1 MKEKIKVIISC
12 ALILVCLPYLITY
25 FFQGEKTSAA
35 TEKSEESQEIAGIL
49 AEQVPVNMKEEVLKA
64 QAVMVRTQLAYCEK
78 NNQEK
83 PKALSKE
90 EMEQLWGQKN
100 YYEFYE
106 KLIRAA
112 EETEGQV
119 ITFQGEVINP
129 AFHKVSAGY
138 TRDGSTVYKNTP
150 YLLRVKSEA
159 DILSEDYLKVQFFTS
174 KEFMERQSY
183 LIPVSGIEEKP
194 VGDIVNSIELQR
206 DGAEYVTAMKIDGTE
221 VDVDAFLETFELPSS
236 NFFIKEMD
244 DKVRIVTKGCGHGY
258 GLSQYGANEMAK
270 KEKTYE
276 EILKYYFSGIKIE
289 KTGKH

>member
-1 MKEKIKVIISC
+1 MKEKVKVIISC

-150 YLLRVKSEA
+150 YLLSVKSEA

-194 VGDIVNSIELQR
+194 VADIVNSIELQR
-206 DGAEYVTAMKIDGTE
+206 DGAEYVTAMKINGTE
-221 VDVDAFLETFELPSS
+221 VDVDVFMETFELPSS

>member
-150 YLLRVKSEA
+150 YLLSVKSEA

-183 LIPVSGIEEKP
+183 LIPASGIEEKP
-194 VGDIVNSIELQR
+194 VGDIVKSIELQR
-206 DGAEYVTAMKIDGTE
+206 DGAEYVTAMKINGTE
-221 VDVDAFLETFELPSS
+221 VDVDAFLETFELPSA

-289 KTGKH
+289 KMGKH

>member
-64 QAVMVRTQLAYCEK
+64 QAVMVRTRLAYCEK

-106 KLIRAA
+106 KLIRAT

-150 YLLRVKSEA
+150 YLLSVKSEA

-183 LIPVSGIEEKP
+183 LIPASGIEEKP
-194 VGDIVNSIELQR
+194 VGDIVKSIELQR
-206 DGAEYVTAMKIDGTE
+206 DGAEYVTAMKINGTE
-221 VDVDAFLETFELPSS
+221 VDVDAFLETFELPSA

>member
-1 MKEKIKVIISC
+1 MKEKVKVIISC

-64 QAVMVRTQLAYCEK
+64 QAVMVRTQLAFCEK

-119 ITFQGEVINP
+119 ITFQGDVINP

-150 YLLRVKSEA
+150 YLLSVKSEA
-159 DILSEDYLKVQFFTS
+159 DILSEDYLKVQFFTA

-183 LIPVSGIEEKP
+183 LIPASGIEEKP
-194 VGDIVNSIELQR
+194 VGDIVKSIELQR
-206 DGAEYVTAMKIDGTE
+206 DGAEYVTAMKINGTE
-221 VDVDAFLETFELPSS
+221 VDVDAFLETFELPSA

>member
-150 YLLRVKSEA
+150 YLLSVKSEA

-183 LIPVSGIEEKP
+183 LIPASGIEEKP
-194 VGDIVNSIELQR
+194 VGDIVKSIELQR
-206 DGAEYVTAMKIDGTE
+206 DGAEYVTAMKINGTE
-221 VDVDAFLETFELPSS
+221 VDVDAFLETFELPSA

>member
-150 YLLRVKSEA
+150 YLLSVKSEA

-183 LIPVSGIEEKP
+183 LIPASGIEEKP
-194 VGDIVNSIELQR
+194 VGDIVKSIELQR
-206 DGAEYVTAMKIDGTE
+206 DGAEYVTAMKINGTE
-221 VDVDAFLETFELPSS
+221 VDVDTFLETFELPSA

-289 KTGKH
+289 KMGKH

>member
-150 YLLRVKSEA
+150 YLLSVKSEA

-183 LIPVSGIEEKP
+183 LIPASGIEEKP
-194 VGDIVNSIELQR
+194 VADIVNSIELQR
-206 DGAEYVTAMKIDGTE
+206 DGAEYVTAMKINGTE
-221 VDVDAFLETFELPSS
+221 VDVDVFMETFELPSS

>member
-83 PKALSKE
+83 PRALSKE

-150 YLLRVKSEA
+150 YLLSVKSEA

-183 LIPVSGIEEKP
+183 LIPASGIEEKP
-194 VGDIVNSIELQR
+194 VGDIVKSIELQR
-206 DGAEYVTAMKIDGTE
+206 DGAEYVTAMKINGTE
-221 VDVDAFLETFELPSS
+221 VDVDAFLETFELPSA

>member
-150 YLLRVKSEA
+150 YLLSVKSEA

-183 LIPVSGIEEKP
+183 LIPASGIEEKP
-194 VGDIVNSIELQR
+194 VADIVKSIELQR
-206 DGAEYVTAMKIDGTE
+206 DGAEYVTTMKINGTE
-221 VDVDAFLETFELPSS
+221 VDVDAFMETFELPSS

>member
-1 MKEKIKVIISC
+1 MKEKVKVIISC

-83 PKALSKE
+83 PKALSKK

-150 YLLRVKSEA
+150 YLLSVKSEA

-183 LIPVSGIEEKP
+183 LIPASGIEEKP
-194 VGDIVNSIELQR
+194 VADIVNSIELQR
-206 DGAEYVTAMKIDGTE
+206 DGAEYVTAMKINGTE
-221 VDVDAFLETFELPSS
+221 VDVDVFMETFELPSS

>member
-1 MKEKIKVIISC
+1 MKEKVKVIISC

-106 KLIRAA
+106 KLVRAA

-150 YLLRVKSEA
+150 YLLSVKSEA

-194 VGDIVNSIELQR
+194 VADIVNSIELQR
-206 DGAEYVTAMKIDGTE
+206 DGAEYVTAMKINGTE
-221 VDVDAFLETFELPSS
+221 VDVDVFMETFELPSS

>member
-106 KLIRAA
+106 KLIRAT

-150 YLLRVKSEA
+150 YLLSVKSEA

-183 LIPVSGIEEKP
+183 LIPASGIEEKP
-194 VGDIVNSIELQR
+194 VADIVKSIELQR
-206 DGAEYVTAMKIDGTE
+206 DGAEYVTTMKINGTE
-221 VDVDAFLETFELPSS
+221 VDVDAFMETFELPSS

>member
-150 YLLRVKSEA
+150 YLLSVKSEA

-183 LIPVSGIEEKP
+183 LIPTSGIEEKP
-194 VGDIVNSIELQR
+194 VGDIVKSIELQR
-206 DGAEYVTAMKIDGTE
+206 DGAEYVTAMKINGTE
-221 VDVDAFLETFELPSS
+221 VDVDAFLETFELPSA

>member
-1 MKEKIKVIISC
+1 MKEKVKVIISC

-150 YLLRVKSEA
+150 YLLSVKSEA

-183 LIPVSGIEEKP
+183 LIPASGIEEKP
-194 VGDIVNSIELQR
+194 VGDIVKSIELQR
-206 DGAEYVTAMKIDGTE
+206 DGAEYVTAMKINGTE
-221 VDVDAFLETFELPSS
+221 VDVDTFLETFELPSA

>member
-150 YLLRVKSEA
+150 YLLSVKSEA

-183 LIPVSGIEEKP
+183 LIPASGIEEKP
-194 VGDIVNSIELQR
+194 VGDIVKSIELQR
-206 DGAEYVTAMKIDGTE
+206 DGAEYVTAMKINGTE
-221 VDVDAFLETFELPSS
+221 VDVDVFMETFELPSS

>member
-1 MKEKIKVIISC
+1 MKEKVKVIISC

-150 YLLRVKSEA
+150 YLLSVKSEA

-174 KEFMERQSY
+174 KGFMERQSY
-183 LIPVSGIEEKP
+183 LIPASGIEEKP
-194 VGDIVNSIELQR
+194 VGDIVKSIELQR
-206 DGAEYVTAMKIDGTE
+206 DGAEYVTAMKINGTE
-221 VDVDAFLETFELPSS
+221 VDVDAFLETFELPSA

>member
-150 YLLRVKSEA
+150 YLLSVKSEA

-183 LIPVSGIEEKP
+183 LIPASGIEEKP
-194 VGDIVNSIELQR
+194 VADIVNSIELQR
-206 DGAEYVTAMKIDGTE
+206 DGAEYVTAMKINGTE

-258 GLSQYGANEMAK
+258 GLSQYGADEMAK

>member
-78 NNQEK
+78 NNKEK

-150 YLLRVKSEA
+150 YLLSVKSEA

-183 LIPVSGIEEKP
+183 LIPASGIEEKP
-194 VGDIVNSIELQR
+194 VGDIVKSIELQR
-206 DGAEYVTAMKIDGTE
+206 DGAEYVTAMKINGTE
-221 VDVDAFLETFELPSS
+221 VDVDAFLETFELPSA

>member
-106 KLIRAA
+106 Y
-112 EETEGQV
+112 
-119 ITFQGEVINP
+119 P
-129 AFHKVSAGY
+129 
-138 TRDGSTVYKNTP
+138 
-150 YLLRVKSEA
+150 
-159 DILSEDYLKVQFFTS
+159 
-174 KEFMERQSY
+174 
-183 LIPVSGIEEKP
+183 
-194 VGDIVNSIELQR
+194 
-206 DGAEYVTAMKIDGTE
+206 ID
-221 VDVDAFLETFELPSS
+221 D
-236 NFFIKEMD
+236 
-244 DKVRIVTKGCGHGY
+244 
-258 GLSQYGANEMAK
+258 
-270 KEKTYE
+270 
-276 EILKYYFSGIKIE
+276 
-289 KTGKH
+289 

>member
-1 MKEKIKVIISC
+1 MKEKVKVIISC

-64 QAVMVRTQLAYCEK
+64 QAVMVRTQLAFCEK

-150 YLLRVKSEA
+150 YLLSVKSEA

-174 KEFMERQSY
+174 KGFMERQSY
-183 LIPVSGIEEKP
+183 LIPASGIEEKP
-194 VGDIVNSIELQR
+194 VGDIVKSIELQR
-206 DGAEYVTAMKIDGTE
+206 DGAEYVTAMKINGTE
-221 VDVDAFLETFELPSS
+221 VDVDAFLETFELPSA

>member
-150 YLLRVKSEA
+150 YLLSVKSEA

-183 LIPVSGIEEKP
+183 LIPASGIEEKP
-194 VGDIVNSIELQR
+194 VADIVNSIELQR
-206 DGAEYVTAMKIDGTE
+206 DGAEYVTAMKINGTE
-221 VDVDAFLETFELPSS
+221 VDVDAFLETFELPSA

>member
-1 MKEKIKVIISC
+1 M
-12 ALILVCLPYLITY
+12 
-25 FFQGEKTSAA
+25 
-35 TEKSEESQEIAGIL
+35 
-49 AEQVPVNMKEEVLKA
+49 
-64 QAVMVRTQLAYCEK
+64 
-78 NNQEK
+78 
-83 PKALSKE
+83 
-90 EMEQLWGQKN
+90 
-100 YYEFYE
+100 
-106 KLIRAA
+106 LIRASEA
-112 EETEGQV
+112 TGGQV

-150 YLLRVKSEA
+150 YLLSVKSEA

-183 LIPVSGIEEKP
+183 LIPASGIEEKP
-194 VGDIVNSIELQR
+194 VGDIVKSIELQR
-206 DGAEYVTAMKIDGTE
+206 DGAEYVTAMKINGTE
-221 VDVDAFLETFELPSS
+221 VDVDAFLETFELPSA

-258 GLSQYGANEMAK
+258 GLSQYGDNKMAK

>member
-150 YLLRVKSEA
+150 YLLSVKSEA

-183 LIPVSGIEEKP
+183 LIPASGIEEKP

>member
-49 AEQVPVNMKEEVLKA
+49 AEQVTVNMKEEMLKA

-150 YLLRVKSEA
+150 YLLSVKSEA

>member
-150 YLLRVKSEA
+150 YLLSVKSEA

-183 LIPVSGIEEKP
+183 LIPASGIEEKP

-206 DGAEYVTAMKIDGTE
+206 DGAEYVTAMKINGTE
-221 VDVDAFLETFELPSS
+221 VDVDAFLETFELPSA

>member
-1 MKEKIKVIISC
+1 MKEKVKVIISC

-150 YLLRVKSEA
+150 YLLSVKSEA

-194 VGDIVNSIELQR
+194 VADIVNSIELQR
-206 DGAEYVTAMKIDGTE
+206 DGAEYVTAMKINGTE
-221 VDVDAFLETFELPSS
+221 VDVDVFMETFELPSA

>member
-1 MKEKIKVIISC
+1 MKEKVKVIISC

-150 YLLRVKSEA
+150 YLLSVKSEA

-183 LIPVSGIEEKP
+183 LIPASGIEEKP
-194 VGDIVNSIELQR
+194 VGDIVKSIELQR
-206 DGAEYVTAMKIDGTE
+206 DGAEYVTAMKINGTE
-221 VDVDAFLETFELPSS
+221 VDVDAFLETFELPSA

>member
-150 YLLRVKSEA
+150 YLLSVKSEA

-174 KEFMERQSY
+174 KGFMERQSY
-183 LIPVSGIEEKP
+183 LIPASGIEEKP
-194 VGDIVNSIELQR
+194 VGDIVKSIELQR
-206 DGAEYVTAMKIDGTE
+206 DGAEYVTAMKINGTE
-221 VDVDAFLETFELPSS
+221 VDVDAFMETFELPSS

>member
-35 TEKSEESQEIAGIL
+35 TEKSEESQEITGIL

-150 YLLRVKSEA
+150 YLLSVKSEA

-183 LIPVSGIEEKP
+183 LIPASGIEEKP
-194 VGDIVNSIELQR
+194 VGDIVKSIELQR
-206 DGAEYVTAMKIDGTE
+206 DGAEYVTAMKINGTE
-221 VDVDAFLETFELPSS
+221 VDVDAFLETFELPSA

>member
-1 MKEKIKVIISC
+1 MKEKVKVIISC

-64 QAVMVRTQLAYCEK
+64 QAVMVRTQLAFCEK

-119 ITFQGEVINP
+119 ITFQGDVINP
-129 AFHKVSAGY
+129 AFHKVSASY

-150 YLLRVKSEA
+150 YLLSVKSEA
-159 DILSEDYLKVQFFTS
+159 DILSEDYLKVQFFTA

-183 LIPVSGIEEKP
+183 LIPASGIEEKP
-194 VGDIVNSIELQR
+194 VGDIVKSIELQR
-206 DGAEYVTAMKIDGTE
+206 DGAEYVTAMKINGTE
-221 VDVDAFLETFELPSS
+221 VDVDAFLETFELPSA

>member
-35 TEKSEESQEIAGIL
+35 TEKSEESQEMAGIL

-106 KLIRAA
+106 KLIRAT

-150 YLLRVKSEA
+150 YLLSVKSEA

-183 LIPVSGIEEKP
+183 LIPASGIEEKP
-194 VGDIVNSIELQR
+194 VADIVKSIELQR
-206 DGAEYVTAMKIDGTE
+206 DGAEYVTTMKINGTE

>member
-1 MKEKIKVIISC
+1 MKEKVKVIISC

-106 KLIRAA
+106 KLIRAT

-150 YLLRVKSEA
+150 YLLSVKSEA

-183 LIPVSGIEEKP
+183 LIPASGIEEKP

>member
-150 YLLRVKSEA
+150 YLLSVKSEA

-183 LIPVSGIEEKP
+183 LIPTSGIEEKP
-194 VGDIVNSIELQR
+194 VGDIVKSIELQR
-206 DGAEYVTAMKIDGTE
+206 DGAEYVTAMKINGTE
-221 VDVDAFLETFELPSS
+221 VDVDTFLETFELPSA

>member
-1 MKEKIKVIISC
+1 MKEKVKVIISC

-150 YLLRVKSEA
+150 YLLSVKSEA

-174 KEFMERQSY
+174 KKFMERQSY
-183 LIPVSGIEEKP
+183 LIPASGIEEKP
-194 VGDIVNSIELQR
+194 VGDIVKSIELQR
-206 DGAEYVTAMKIDGTE
+206 DGAEYVTAMKINGTE

>member
-150 YLLRVKSEA
+150 YLLSVKSEA

-183 LIPVSGIEEKP
+183 LIPASGIEEKP
-194 VGDIVNSIELQR
+194 VADIVNSIELQR
-206 DGAEYVTAMKIDGTE
+206 DGAEYVTAMKINGTE